1 MFLGEEIGTLIG
13 SPDPLHPTLYSAA
26 GGSIAGNGPHNPFI
40 AGGFTETFTVASL
53 AGISISTVN
62 LQFGTTDN
70 TFTPTIPTVVP
81 HIPPG
86 PTVPEPGSMIVW
98 GGLGLVGMCCMR
110 RRRTAW
116 SRPSLAH

>member
-62 LQFGTTDN
+62 LQFGL
-70 TFTPTIPTVVP
+70 TFTDVLESGLPILINQLECHFVEVAVP
-81 HIPPG
+81 
-86 PTVPEPGSMIVW
+86 
-98 GGLGLVGMCCMR
+98 
-110 RRRTAW
+110 
-116 SRPSLAH
+116 